1 MDIED
6 DGLLKTELG
15 KGENPEKK
23 KTFSPL
29 PTLFS
34 IFKDIFNIE
43 LVVGKTFQFGQ
54 D

>member
-23 KTFSPL
+23 KKN
-29 PTLFS
+29 S
-34 IFKDIFNIE
+34 IFSSSHIVFY
-43 LVVGKTFQFGQ
+43 L
-54 D
+54 